1 MARKR
6 FQIESGK
13 TESKRGLKAIPGSSI
28 VSMKKWICLYFSV
41 LELKKKGIWSWSSTG
56 PWSWGRQRKLT
67 PSFLHK
73 RNPSAKG
80 ISKSLAESFPFG
92 ASKERES
99 CFQGGKQA
107 GRRQLCGYFLCNL
120 DNTRAQQMNKQ
131 NCKFANSSNP
141 RDAKEVPPPKQESS
155 QGKSQTRS
163 GVCTF
168 SPIYFQSLGC
178 VQLVLWHFSFE
189 TYKWTVLFCQ
199 VALGISFR
207 ESVLESPCCIK
218 EIVSP
223 ELESACWCPGLVIC
237 F

>member
-141 RDAKEVPPPKQESS
+141 RDAKEVPPPS
-155 QGKSQTRS
+155 KSHLR
-163 GVCTF
+163 VN
-168 SPIYFQSLGC
+168 L
-178 VQLVLWHFSFE
+178 
-189 TYKWTVLFCQ
+189 
-199 VALGISFR
+199 R
-207 ESVLESPCCIK
+207 
-218 EIVSP
+218 
-223 ELESACWCPGLVIC
+223 PGLVFAHFPQYIFRAWAVYNWLYDISVLKHISGLCC
-237 F
+237 FVRLHWAYLSENLC